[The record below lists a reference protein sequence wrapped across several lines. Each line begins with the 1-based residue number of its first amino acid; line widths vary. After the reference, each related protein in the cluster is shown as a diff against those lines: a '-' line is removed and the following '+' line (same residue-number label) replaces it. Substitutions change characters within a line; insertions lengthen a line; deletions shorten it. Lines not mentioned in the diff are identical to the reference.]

1 MENNNVEITNDD
13 LAFKQA
19 MDRKIQES
27 FSPTSA
33 NASEQ
38 AAAQKLREMN
48 KKLPS
53 WNLEPPYT
61 FLK

>member
-1 MENNNVEITNDD
+1 MSSNDLDFEKAMQQRMNEN
-13 LAFKQA
+13 FGK
-19 MDRKIQES
+19 
-27 FSPTSA
+27 SA
-33 NASEQ
+33 PSASEQ
-38 AAAQKLREMN
+38 AASAKLKEMN

>member
-1 MENNNVEITNDD
+1 MSDQTMEFNDA
-13 LAFKQA
+13 AFEEMMQQKLN
-19 MDRKIQES
+19 DE
-27 FSPTSA
+27 FSADGTDMSGQVTD
-33 NASEQ
+33 ER
-38 AAAQKLREMN
+38 LREMN

>member
-1 MENNNVEITNDD
+1 MSDQTMDFNDA
-13 LAFKQA
+13 AFEEMMQQKLNEEFGAEETDMSGQA
-19 MDRKIQES
+19 TDER
-27 FSPTSA
+27 
-33 NASEQ
+33 
-38 AAAQKLREMN
+38 LREMN

>member
-1 MENNNVEITNDD
+1 MSNNDLDFEKAMQQRMNENYGKNV
-13 LAFKQA
+13 A
-19 MDRKIQES
+19 S
-27 FSPTSA
+27 
-33 NASEQ
+33 ASEQ
-38 AAAQKLREMN
+38 AVSAKLKEMN